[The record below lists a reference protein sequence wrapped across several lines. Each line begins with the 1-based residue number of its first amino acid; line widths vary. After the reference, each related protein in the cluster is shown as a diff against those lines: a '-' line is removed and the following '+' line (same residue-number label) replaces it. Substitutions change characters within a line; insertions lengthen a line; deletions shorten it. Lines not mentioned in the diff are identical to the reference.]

1 MANYTGYTIDELNAL
16 EKAIAMGV
24 EEVQYADR
32 RKVKYRS
39 LADMRSLQREMR
51 EALGLFDTPRNFV
64 AVHTRSPNSFYGCN
78 D

>member
-16 EKAIAMGV
+16 EQAIATGA

-39 LADMRSLQREMR
+39 LEDMRSLQREMR
-51 EALGLFDTPRNFV
+51 EVLGLSDTPRNFV
-64 AVHTRSPNSFYGCN
+64 AVHTRFSNSSYGCN